1 MKLMISKTELLNGIQ
16 IVSKAVPNKTTMSIL
31 ECILIDASGTE
42 INLIANDMDL
52 GIQTKV
58 PGMILERGIIA
69 ADAQIFLNIVRK
81 LPDSDVSIV
90 TNGEKIN
97 ITCEKAK
104 FTILGRDGTDF
115 AYLPEVERTRGI
127 VVSQYT
133 LRDVINK
140 TIFSISGN
148 ENSGMM
154 TGELLEIM
162 GNRLRIVA
170 LDGHRIAI
178 RVIDLA
184 KSFDDRKVIIPGKT
198 LSEISKILSGD
209 TNKIVN
215 IYFTDKHVL
224 FEFDDTIVV
233 SRLIEGEYYRIDRM
247 LSSNYQTIV
256 KVQRRELLECVDRA
270 TLLVKEDDKKPVIF
284 MIGDDSMEMK
294 INTTLGSMDEVIDIS
309 MTGEKMNIGFNP
321 KFLIDVL
328 RVIDEDEITM
338 YFVSSKAPCFIKDDE
353 ENYCYL
359 ILPVNFITID

>member
-1 MKLMISKTELLNGIQ
+1 MKLMISKTDLLNGIQ

-115 AYLPEVERTRGI
+115 AYLPEVERTNGI

-154 TGELLEIM
+154 TGELMEIM
-162 GNRLRIVA
+162 GDRMRIVA

-178 RVIDLA
+178 RVIELA
-184 KSFDDRKVIIPGKT
+184 RSFDDRKVIIPGKT

-215 IYFTDKHVL
+215 IYFTEKHVL

-256 KVQRRELLECVDRA
+256 KVQRREFLECVDRA

-284 MIGDDSMEMK
+284 IIGEDSMEMK
-294 INTTLGSMDEVIDIS
+294 INTTIGSMDEVIDITMS
-309 MTGEKMNIGFNP
+309 GERMNIGFNP

-328 RVIDEDEITM
+328 RVIDEDEITL
-338 YFVSSKAPCFIKDDE
+338 YFVSSKAPCFIKDNE
-353 ENYCYL
+353 ETYCYL